1 MVACMYSKK
10 QFDMKY
16 DKRIGNNTQ
25 RIACSNKNDDIFI
38 LLQNQQMFI
47 YIYLDLKNQSYKYC
61 TVKKNIQ

>member
-25 RIACSNKNDDIFI
+25 RIACSYKNDDIFY
-38 LLQNQQMFI
+38 FKF
-47 YIYLDLKNQSYKYC
+47 KNNNKCLYTYSKINHINS
-61 TVKKNIQ
+61 VR